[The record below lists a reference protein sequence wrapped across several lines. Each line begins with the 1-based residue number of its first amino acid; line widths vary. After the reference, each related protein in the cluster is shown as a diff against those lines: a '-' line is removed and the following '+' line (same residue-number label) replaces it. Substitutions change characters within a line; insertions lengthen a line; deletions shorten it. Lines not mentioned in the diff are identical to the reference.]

1 MATVALA
8 QLQLAARE
16 LQSAIPESVSGG
28 DFGGVNLATDRLR
41 AVEDALQ
48 AVEADPDGANDRA
61 SALAGVRQQLSQ
73 LPAEINQL
81 AEAATVVGSGG
92 GNDAQG
98 DLADALQQAEVLA
111 ATVRQRVEAVVDGVD
126 RAAGL

>member
-92 GNDAQG
+92 NDAQG